1 MPTIRFQVFTDLPPD
16 RVLQALID
24 FSDQRPIVWPKID
37 RSHFR
42 VHGQGPDW
50 AEVTE
55 GNALAWE
62 RNRYEWNAA
71 AGEVIVVRPPFGLP
85 HDGEY
90 ESVQLEPLFDA
101 LATDHVVA
109 ALLVRLGGSA
119 TLWLRPSCGPVTGNI
134 WHFREEAR
142 STSLVGMAREPAN

>member
-42 VHGQGPDW
+42 VHGEGPNW

-62 RNRYEWNAA
+62 RNRYEWNAG
-71 AGEVIVVRPPFGLP
+71 AGEVTVTAV
-85 HDGEY
+85 
-90 ESVQLEPLFDA
+90 ESDTWAPGSQWRYR
-101 LATDHVVA
+101 
-109 ALLVRLGGSA
+109 LL
-119 TLWLRPSCGPVTGNI
+119 
-134 WHFREEAR
+134 
-142 STSLVGMAREPAN
+142 